1 VGFSAALAARA
12 QIISVTTAEMGPA
25 GPVKRL
31 FAVAVDTRA
40 AALEE
45 IERRRHVQTFN
56 LKRQS
61 VSISAVEDRK
71 RPKNEPPE

>member
-45 IERRRHVQTFN
+45 IERR
-56 LKRQS
+56 LKQ
-61 VSISAVEDRK
+61 
-71 RPKNEPPE
+71 NERAIWVDVRTLTLQPGEVRRI